1 MVMVSSVGTKGVS
14 DVRSMV
20 PEGWLAMDDAEKG
33 KGLVSRVENRN
44 PRAEIH
50 HMQRTKSRAGFF
62 FVGCP
67 LPGFLFS
74 DPFFL
79 NYLFFMCVMK
89 KGGVPAPREPSTNV
103 SGRATE
109 NFPLQQPETFQLT
122 LPWSLKPRKSQCAI
136 GTSGSSPV

>member
-74 DPFFL
+74 DPFFFE
-79 NYLFFMCVMK
+79 LFIFYVCNEKRWGAGSPRTKYECVRP
-89 KGGVPAPREPSTNV
+89 GD
-103 SGRATE
+103 
-109 NFPLQQPETFQLT
+109 
-122 LPWSLKPRKSQCAI
+122 
-136 GTSGSSPV
+136 

>member
-1 MVMVSSVGTKGVS
+1 MGTKGVS

-33 KGLVSRVENRN
+33 KGLVSRVQKSKGRN
-44 PRAEIH
+44 PPHATHQVQGRV
-50 HMQRTKSRAGFF
+50 FF

-74 DPFFL
+74 DPFFFE
-79 NYLFFMCVMK
+79 LFIFYVCNE